1 LMVEG
6 MGWAGI
12 NEVPVVITLYSRGG
26 PSTGLPTRNEQGDLQ
41 FALHASHGEFPRII
55 LSSGDMEECFYDA
68 IRIFNYAER
77 YQCPAIHMVD
87 KALANSNMT
96 ILPLSSEEIP
106 IERGKLIL
114 DGSSPPPPSELPYK
128 RFKFTED
135 GVSPRAVLGLK
146 GYRFW
151 NTGDEHSEIGHI
163 SEDPENRDKMMTKR
177 MTKLETAAREISDN
191 EKINFFT
198 ATKETADA
206 TIVSWG
212 SSKGAILEA
221 MELLRKDGIDVEFM
235 QVRLM
240 SPFPTELVKKILSKS
255 KLIIDIEQNYSG
267 QLAALIAE
275 KTLIDIKNKILK
287 INGRPISRDEMY
299 DSIRQVVKTPQE
311 NKRMVLVHGA

>member
-1 LMVEG
+1 M
-6 MGWAGI
+6 

-41 FALHASHGEFPRII
+41 FALHASHGEFPRIV

-68 IRIFNYAER
+68 IKIFNYAEK

-96 ILPLSSEEIP
+96 ILPLSAERALID
-106 IERGKLIL
+106 RGKLIL
-114 DGSSPPPPSELPYK
+114 DGSNPQDGGTPYK

-135 GVSPRAVLGLK
+135 GISPRAVLGLK

-163 SEDPENRDKMMTKR
+163 DEDPENRIKMMTKR
-177 MTKLETAAREISDN
+177 MTKLETAAREIPDS
-191 EKINFFT
+191 EKFNFFP
-198 ATKETADA
+198 ASKSSADV

-212 SSKGAILEA
+212 SSKGAILEG
-221 MELLRKDGIDVEFM
+221 MELLRRDGIDAEFL
-235 QVRLM
+235 QLRLM
-240 SPFPTELVKKILSKS
+240 SPFPTDSVKKTLSKS

-267 QLAALIAE
+267 QLASLIAE
-275 KTLIDIKNKILK
+275 KTQIEIVNKILK
-287 INGRPISRDEMY
+287 FNGRPISRDEIY
-299 DSIRQVVKTPQE
+299 DSVRSTVKAPQE
-311 NKRMVLVHGA
+311 NERLVLVHGA